1 MEDSLCRHKDL
12 PLCSKFV
19 LKFLIKCGK
28 KYFEIYGCDWTS
40 NFRRFKK
47 ISYILFI
54 CSANLNIVVILK
66 LRNFSH
72 FVRIINS
79 LLLTT
84 LGQNQTRAKS
94 RGGVLSW
101 SRLFIVTMRSHDQI
115 CSNQGLRIFKIC
127 LTETEQVNVM
137 KLALLIKKLI
147 NRREKSE
154 LSTVIEPL
162 ETHQSAY
169 R

>member
-1 MEDSLCRHKDL
+1 M
-12 PLCSKFV
+12 SKRYFSKKSRYT
-19 LKFLIKCGK
+19 LNITENWFLDE
-28 KYFEIYGCDWTS
+28 FEYAY
-40 NFRRFKK
+40 FKK
-47 ISYILFI
+47 CIDFD
-54 CSANLNIVVILK
+54 VILK

-79 LLLTT
+79 LLLST

>member
-1 MEDSLCRHKDL
+1 MEDSLCHHIDL

-84 LGQNQTRAKS
+84 LGQNQTWAKS
-94 RGGVLSW
+94 RGGVLSR
-101 SRLFIVTMRSHDQI
+101 SRLFIVTVRSHDQI
-115 CSNQGLRIFKIC
+115 KSWVTSPVPKAVPMFTSILDKISKTI
-127 LTETEQVNVM
+127 LNIMV
-137 KLALLIKKLI
+137 KSIK
-147 NRREKSE
+147 
-154 LSTVIEPL
+154 
-162 ETHQSAY
+162 
-169 R
+169 